1 MNACQNRIYL
11 KVFYSK
17 EEGCRGMSYGIG
29 HNPRFRTTVT
39 CSLTTTEMAH
49 KGGPPK
55 IFLPFNAYVC
65 ILLHLAC
72 QPASSRAASWMWCS
86 MAEIR
91 MSTPC
96 QP

>member
-1 MNACQNRIYL
+1 MLVNACQNRIYL

-17 EEGCRGMSYGIG
+17 EEGCRGMIYGIG
-29 HNPRFRTTVT
+29 
-39 CSLTTTEMAH
+39 
-49 KGGPPK
+49 
-55 IFLPFNAYVC
+55 C
-65 ILLHLAC
+65 ILLRLAC